1 MRFVVVSEAP
11 ADFVV
16 ATELADRVFVAEIKW
31 LEEELLESQ
40 RQWVG
45 EDSPGN
51 RLTWTSVAQ
60 HARSLGI
67 RAQGHFQG
75 EPGMAD
81 ARAAR
86 RAIQYVLRRFAT
98 VDAILLI
105 RDMDDQEERYQGL
118 EQARTEHASGE
129 RIVIGLANSERE
141 CWVISGFVPATES
154 EEKLLDEE
162 RRKLG
167 GDPCLKSHEL
177 TACKQDHAL
186 RSPKRVLSV
195 LTGGDSDRQRK
206 CWRDTPLSLLQERG
220 SGNGLADYL
229 GEVGTTLVPMI
240 TGRGGI
246 AG

>member
-1 MRFVVVSEAP
+1 MRLVVVSEAA
-11 ADFVV
+11 ADFTI
-16 ATELADRVFVAEIKW
+16 ATELADRVFVAEIGW

-51 RLTWTSVAQ
+51 RLTWTSVARG
-60 HARSLGI
+60 AKSLEIKAG
-67 RAQGHFQG
+67 GHFRG
-75 EPGMAD
+75 EPGLAD

-86 RAIQYVLRRFAT
+86 RAILYVMHRFGA

-105 RDMDDQEERYQGL
+105 RDMDDQKERREGL
-118 EQARTEHASGE
+118 KQARTEHASGE

-141 CWVISGFVPATES
+141 CWVISGFVPATAAES
-154 EEKLLDEE
+154 RLLNDET
-162 RRKLG
+162 RKLG
-167 GDPCLKSHEL
+167 GDPCLRSHEL
-177 TACKQDHAL
+177 TACKDDHAL

-195 LTGGDSDRQRK
+195 LTGSDSDRERK
-206 CWRDTPLSLLQERG
+206 CWRDTPLNVLKERG
-220 SGNGLADYL
+220 AGNGLADYL
-229 GEVGTTLVPMI
+229 GEVETILVPMI